1 MGEGVDG
8 YNGTVLALA
17 SAGHVVIERARSNW
31 WMRPAVLDFPF
42 WVQIWGGMGI
52 MGEEKFGD
60 GKRSRGAERGQDIEM
75 RGKGESWGFGD

>member
-1 MGEGVDG
+1 
-8 YNGTVLALA
+8 
-17 SAGHVVIERARSNW
+17 
-31 WMRPAVLDFPF
+31 MRPAVLDFPF